1 MTGRV
6 RDVTGDEI
14 HYTTTLKRVSIRCAF
29 CSCPVP
35 NFTSELVKVE
45 EDTCVTDSH
54 DRQAMCNMWLYQ
66 SVICY
71 LPIPH
76 R

>member
-54 DRQAMCNMWLYQ
+54 DR
-66 SVICY
+66 
-71 LPIPH
+71 
-76 R
+76 